1 MAPPDYAVTPYSSN
15 LAVPHI
21 RRAAYIF
28 NGDAMPLTDI
38 KVKTAK
44 PMDKAYKLTDGGGMY
59 LLVKPNGSK
68 YWRLKYRFVGK
79 EKMLSIGVYPD
90 VSLADARQ
98 KRDEARKVLAA
109 GGDPGEVKKA
119 DKLAQKLSTEN
130 TFEAI
135 AREWHKQKADRWSLR
150 YRDEIIDTFEKDI
163 FPYLGRRP
171 IAEIKPMELLE
182 TLRRLEKRGA
192 LEKMRK
198 VRQRCGEV
206 FRYAIVTGRAEYNPA
221 PDLATALA
229 TPKKTH
235 FPFLTA
241 EELPYFIRDLAGYT
255 GSVITKTAT
264 QIIMQTGVRTQELR
278 FARWEDIDFEKRLWE
293 IPPEVMKM
301 KRPHI
306 VPLSEQVVELFQSLK
321 PITGMYPLVFI
332 GRNDRTKPI
341 SKESVNQVIEL
352 LGYKGRL
359 TGHGFRHTMSTILH
373 EQGFNSAWIETQLAH
388 VDKNAIRGTYNHA
401 HYLEGRREMMQW
413 YGDYIDN
420 LELGGS
426 VVHGKFGGR
435 A

>member
-1 MAPPDYAVTPYSSN
+1 
-15 LAVPHI
+15 
-21 RRAAYIF
+21 
-28 NGDAMPLTDI
+28 MPLTDI

-44 PMDKAYKLTDGGGMY
+44 PMEKAYKLADGGGMY

-68 YWRLKYRFVGK
+68 YWRLKYRFAGK

-90 VSLADARQ
+90 VSLADARE
-98 KRDEARKVLAA
+98 KRKEARKTLAS

-119 DKLAQKLSTEN
+119 EKLSQKLSIAN

-135 AREWHKQKADRWSLR
+135 AREWHQHKADRWSLR
-150 YRDEIIDTFEKDI
+150 YREEIIDTFEKDI
-163 FPYLGRRP
+163 FPHIGKRP

-182 TLRRLEKRGA
+182 TLRRMEKRGA

-229 TPKKTH
+229 TPKKTN
-235 FPFLTA
+235 FPFLSV
-241 EELPYFIRDLAGYT
+241 EELPHFLRDLAGYT
-255 GSVITKTAT
+255 GSIITKTAT
-264 QIIMQTGVRTQELR
+264 QIIMLTAVRTQELR

-306 VPLSEQVVELFQSLK
+306 VPLSEQVVNLFLSLK
-321 PITGMYPLVFI
+321 PLTGVYPLVFT

-373 EQGFNSAWIETQLAH
+373 EQGYNSAWIEMQLAH
-388 VDKNAIRGTYNHA
+388 VDKNAIRGAYNHA
-401 HYLEGRREMMQW
+401 QYLDGRREMMQW
-413 YGDYIDN
+413 YADYMKS
-420 LELGGS
+420 LERGE
-426 VVHGKFGGR
+426 V
-435 A
+435 